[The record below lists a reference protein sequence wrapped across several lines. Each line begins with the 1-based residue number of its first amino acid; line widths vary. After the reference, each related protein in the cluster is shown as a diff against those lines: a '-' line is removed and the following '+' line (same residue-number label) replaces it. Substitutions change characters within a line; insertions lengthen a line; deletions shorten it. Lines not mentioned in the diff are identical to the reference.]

1 MKFQKSRLE
10 PLTMTLGGNDY
21 PVFLTNGG
29 MMELEQLINKKF
41 TEIFE
46 MFASGNYGAKDLM
59 STTYVM
65 LRGGKVEVTLE
76 DLEHTEFNM
85 GVIDILLAALN
96 QYGKIESLMDAP
108 EDSDIKKSKAK

>member
-10 PLTMTLGGNDY
+10 PLTMTLGGNNY

-29 MMELEQLINKKF
+29 MMELEQLIDKRF

-59 STTYVM
+59 ATTYVM
-65 LRGGKVEVTLE
+65 LKGGGVKVTLE
-76 DLEHTEFNM
+76 DLEDVEFSM
-85 GVIDILLAALN
+85 GVIDILLAALS
-96 QYGKIESLMDAP
+96 QYGKIESIMEVAEESDKKKP
-108 EDSDIKKSKAK
+108 EPK